1 MNLCVSVF
9 ALIDDHIVKMRAHV
23 CMCDSSWTRRVTS
36 RVGANFAKENNL
48 KQKRKFLKK
57 KRNRKLKRVRYN
69 IVKIKYFFI
78 LELNTFLDFCLY

>member
-57 KRNRKLKRVRYN
+57 KTQQETQKGT
-69 IVKIKYFFI
+69 I
-78 LELNTFLDFCLY
+78 